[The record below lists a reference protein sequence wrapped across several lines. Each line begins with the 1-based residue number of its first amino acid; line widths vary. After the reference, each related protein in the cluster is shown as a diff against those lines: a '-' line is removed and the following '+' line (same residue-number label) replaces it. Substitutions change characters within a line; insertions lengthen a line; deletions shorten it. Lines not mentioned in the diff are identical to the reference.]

1 MPESKSSQGARDDF
15 IARLGWGATIFA
27 IVVGVSIIGCH
38 VESGARRWTAAA
50 WQFALNVPGSPATWG
65 VVILVAGLLMLYG
78 KVWHSRRPY
87 HVGCVIGFGWF
98 ILLCGAA
105 LMAFINDP
113 VVNPLGPIVWGFA
126 AFIYGSLFN
135 ETKAGA

>member
-15 IARLGWGATIFA
+15 IARLGWGATVFA
-27 IVVGVSIIGCH
+27 ILVGLAIIGCH
-38 VESGARRWTAAA
+38 LESGARRWTAAA

-65 VVILVAGLLMLYG
+65 VFILAAGLLMLYG
-78 KVWHSRRPY
+78 KVRSARMPY
-87 HVGCVIGFGWF
+87 HVGCLIGFSWYV
-98 ILLCGAA
+98 LLCGAA
-105 LMAFINDP
+105 LMAFISDP
-113 VVNPLGPIVWGFA
+113 EANPLGPIVWGFA